1 MRVGDGGRGI
11 WEWGFVERVSTGL
24 LAIHVGADKMGRE
37 MLDAAEA
44 WATA

>member
-1 MRVGDGGRGI
+1 VDTRGI

-24 LAIHVGADKMGRE
+24 LALQVDADPSGRG
-37 MLDAAEA
+37 MLAVAQA